1 MQAEAG
7 INVYLT
13 PSFGRG
19 GGGGLT
25 FEKELIKLKTLQDIL
40 ENSY

>member
-19 GGGGLT
+19 GGGLT
-25 FEKELIKLKTLQDIL
+25 FEKELNKLKTLQDIL